1 MPKHLLLATLEDSA
15 DVKSWSGIP
24 FSLRVALEHQ
34 VDRLT
39 LFRPSKPRRD
49 PLNVALRLG
58 LGGNPARWPLLM
70 TEATLRQNARE
81 LVAAV
86 KTSGADAVLSISS
99 HCVARVNPFPVPT
112 YMFSDSPW
120 LAWKEAYAEYEPM
133 PLRGKAFARAEA
145 EAAARCSGLFFGSVW
160 ATCEAERLYFGGRA
174 TDEQRGRL
182 HVTPLGA
189 NWRPEVSTES
199 LLESVHGRLRERLDL
214 LFVGRD
220 WERKGGPLA
229 VQVVERLRAAGANA
243 CLQLVGCRPELP
255 AALTKGD
262 QPAVRVHGALYQNV
276 PAERAQLHELF
287 LKSHLLLV
295 PTKAECFG
303 IAFAEAQAF
312 GLPPVSRAIQALPS
326 VVADGETGLLMA
338 PDATAETY
346 ANRIL
351 GLMGDWAGYLEMAER
366 GIERA
371 AKVTSWDV
379 MAESMARVI
388 FGD

>member
-1 MPKHLLLATLEDSA
+1 MPRHLLLATAEDSA

-24 FSLRVALEHQ
+24 FSLRVALERQ
-34 VDRLT
+34 VDQLT
-39 LFRPSKPRRD
+39 VFRPSKPRRD

-58 LGGNPARWPLLM
+58 LGGKPLRWPLFM

-99 HCVARVNPFPVPT
+99 HSLARVDPFPVPT

-145 EAAARCSGLFFGSVW
+145 EAAARCSGLFFGSAW
-160 ATCEAERLYFGGRA
+160 ATCEAERLYFAGKA
-174 TDEQRGRL
+174 TAEQRERL
-182 HVTPLGA
+182 YVTPLGA
-189 NWRPEVSTES
+189 NWRPEVSAPDV
-199 LLESVHGRLRERLDL
+199 LEAVRGRSRERLDL

-255 AALTKGD
+255 AALTEGD
-262 QPAVRVHGALYQNV
+262 QPAVRVHGALYQDV
-276 PAERAQLHELF
+276 PAERARLHELF
-287 LKSHLLLV
+287 LRSHLLLV

-312 GLPPVSRAIQALPS
+312 GLPPVSRDIQALPS
-326 VVADGETGLLMA
+326 VVVDGETGLLMP
-338 PDATAETY
+338 PDAKADAYAE
-346 ANRIL
+346 RIL
-351 GLMGDWAGYLEMAER
+351 GLTGDWPGYLAMAER

-371 AKVTSWDV
+371 AKVTSWDA
-379 MAESMARVI
+379 MAESIVRVI

>member
-1 MPKHLLLATLEDSA
+1 MPRHLLLATAEDSA

-24 FSLRVALEHQ
+24 FSLRVALERQ
-34 VDRLT
+34 VDQLT
-39 LFRPSKPRRD
+39 VFRPSKPRRD

-58 LGGNPARWPLLM
+58 LGGKPLRWPLFM

-99 HCVARVNPFPVPT
+99 HSLARVDPFPVPT

-145 EAAARCSGLFFGSVW
+145 EAAARCSGLFFGSAW
-160 ATCEAERLYFGGRA
+160 ATCEAERLYFAGKA
-174 TDEQRGRL
+174 TAEQRERL
-182 HVTPLGA
+182 YVTPLGA
-189 NWRPEVSTES
+189 NWRPEVSTANV
-199 LLESVHGRLRERLDL
+199 LEAVRGRSRERLDL

-255 AALTKGD
+255 AALTEGD
-262 QPAVRVHGALYQNV
+262 QPAVRVHGALYQDV
-276 PAERAQLHELF
+276 PAERARLHELF
-287 LKSHLLLV
+287 LRSHLLLV

-312 GLPPVSRAIQALPS
+312 GLPPVSRDIQALPS
-326 VVADGETGLLMA
+326 VVVDGETGLLMP
-338 PDATAETY
+338 PDAKADAYAE
-346 ANRIL
+346 RIL
-351 GLMGDWAGYLEMAER
+351 GLTGDWPGYLTMAER

-371 AKVTSWDV
+371 AKVTSWDA
-379 MAESMARVI
+379 MAKSIVRVI

>member
-1 MPKHLLLATLEDSA
+1 MPRHLLLATAEDSA

-24 FSLRVALEHQ
+24 FSLRVALERQ
-34 VDRLT
+34 VDQLT
-39 LFRPSKPRRD
+39 VFRPSKPRRD

-58 LGGNPARWPLLM
+58 LGGKPLRWPLFM

-99 HCVARVNPFPVPT
+99 HSLARVDPFPVPT

-145 EAAARCSGLFFGSVW
+145 EAAARCSGLFFGSAW
-160 ATCEAERLYFGGRA
+160 ATCEAERLYFAGKA
-174 TDEQRGRL
+174 TAEQRERL
-182 HVTPLGA
+182 YVTPLGA
-189 NWRPEVSTES
+189 NWRPEVSAPDV
-199 LLESVHGRLRERLDL
+199 LEAVRGRSRERLDL

-255 AALTKGD
+255 AALTEGD
-262 QPAVRVHGALYQNV
+262 QPAVRVHGALYQDV
-276 PAERAQLHELF
+276 PAERARLHELF
-287 LKSHLLLV
+287 LRSHLLLV

-312 GLPPVSRAIQALPS
+312 GLPPVSRDIQALPS
-326 VVADGETGLLMA
+326 VVVDGETGLLMP
-338 PDATAETY
+338 PDAKADAYAE
-346 ANRIL
+346 RIL
-351 GLMGDWAGYLEMAER
+351 GLTGDWPGYLTMAER

-371 AKVTSWDV
+371 AKVTSWDA
-379 MAESMARVI
+379 MAKSIVRVI

>member
-1 MPKHLLLATLEDSA
+1 MPRHLLLATAEDSA

-24 FSLRVALEHQ
+24 FSLRVALERQ
-34 VDRLT
+34 VDQLT
-39 LFRPSKPRRD
+39 VFRPSKPRRD

-58 LGGNPARWPLLM
+58 LGGKPLRWPLFM

-99 HCVARVNPFPVPT
+99 HSLARVDPFPVPT

-145 EAAARCSGLFFGSVW
+145 EAAARCRGLFFGSAW
-160 ATCEAERLYFGGRA
+160 ATCEAERLYFAGKA
-174 TDEQRGRL
+174 TAEQRERL
-182 HVTPLGA
+182 YVTPLGA
-189 NWRPEVSTES
+189 NWRPEVSTANV
-199 LLESVHGRLRERLDL
+199 LEAVRGRSRERLDL

-255 AALTKGD
+255 AALTEGD
-262 QPAVRVHGALYQNV
+262 QPAVRVHGALYQDV
-276 PAERAQLHELF
+276 PAERARLHELF
-287 LKSHLLLV
+287 LRSHLLLV

-312 GLPPVSRAIQALPS
+312 GLPPVSRDIQALPS
-326 VVADGETGLLMA
+326 VVVDGETGLLMP
-338 PDATAETY
+338 PDAKADAYAE
-346 ANRIL
+346 RIL
-351 GLMGDWAGYLEMAER
+351 GLTGDWPGYLAMAER

-371 AKVTSWDV
+371 AKVTSWDA
-379 MAESMARVI
+379 MAKSIVRVI